1 MIKASKS
8 SSSKAKST
16 RSVEARIAQL
26 EGLHKSRDEILV
38 VWRLPGAPV
47 SKALRNVD
55 YGPGDRV
62 VCFEWFGSG
71 APPQPQWRSDL
82 RHWQSKEESDS
93 IDIMIQRILD
103 GKPERPRAVA
113 GVSGEASGIAELH
126 LVMSNPAF
134 AMAGVD
140 RWRLVDRGEG
150 SPGEQQLADEFGQSK
165 RRDFDAVCPRG
176 DP

>member
-1 MIKASKS
+1 MSRAPMGRSKLR
-8 SSSKAKST
+8 
-16 RSVEARIAQL
+16 RSGNIESRIAQL
-26 EGLHKSRDEILV
+26 EELQRPRDEILV
-38 VWRLPGAPV
+38 VWRPPGAPV

-103 GKPERPRAVA
+103 EKPERPRAVGA
-113 GVSGEASGIAELH
+113 GRTGSDHDELERCSDEEIFYV
-126 LVMSNPAF
+126 LF
-134 AMAGVD
+134 GVPD
-140 RWRLVDRGEG
+140 GRLIRG
-150 SPGEQQLADEFGQSK
+150 SLS
-165 RRDFDAVCPRG
+165 R
-176 DP
+176 

>member
-38 VWRLPGAPV
+38 VWRLPGARV

-62 VCFEWFGSG
+62 VCFEWFGTS
-71 APPQPQWRSDL
+71 APPQPQWRRDL
-82 RHWQSKEESDS
+82 RDSLSKEESDS
-93 IDIMIQRILD
+93 IDFMLQRILD
-103 GKPERPRAVA
+103 AKPDRRQAAGTGRTGSDHDELERC
-113 GVSGEASGIAELH
+113 S
-126 LVMSNPAF
+126 
-134 AMAGVD
+134 D
-140 RWRLVDRGEG
+140 RKFSTFFLE
-150 SPGEQQLADEFGQSK
+150 
-165 RRDFDAVCPRG
+165 CPTG
-176 DP
+176 G

>member
-38 VWRLPGAPV
+38 VWRLPGARV

-62 VCFEWFGSG
+62 VCFEWFGTSP
-71 APPQPQWRSDL
+71 PPQPQWRRDL
-82 RHWQSKEESDS
+82 RDSLSKEESDS
-93 IDIMIQRILD
+93 IDFMLQRILD
-103 GKPERPRAVA
+103 AKPDRRQAAGTGRIGLDHDELERCSDEEIFYLLFGVPDGK
-113 GVSGEASGIAELH
+113 L
-126 LVMSNPAF
+126 F
-134 AMAGVD
+134 
-140 RWRLVDRGEG
+140 
-150 SPGEQQLADEFGQSK
+150 
-165 RRDFDAVCPRG
+165 RDSLSR
-176 DP
+176 

>member
-38 VWRLPGAPV
+38 VWRLPGARV

-55 YGPGDRV
+55 YGPRDRV

-71 APPQPQWRSDL
+71 APPQPQWRSNL

-103 GKPERPRAVA
+103 GKPERPRAVGA
-113 GVSGEASGIAELH
+113 GRTGSDHDELERCSDEEMFH
-126 LVMSNPAF
+126 M
-134 AMAGVD
+134 MWGVPNG
-140 RWRLVDRGEG
+140 RAIRGLL
-150 SPGEQQLADEFGQSK
+150 S
-165 RRDFDAVCPRG
+165 
-176 DP
+176 